1 MANIGNILRDEIAR
15 LSRRELRKQVTSLQ
29 KTAAG
34 QRRDIAAMKKQIAT
48 LERATKAWSKRLQ
61 KTLST
66 SEVAESN
73 IPLRFRADGL
83 RSLRTKLG
91 LSAEQAGQLLGV
103 SGQSIYAWET
113 KRSTP
118 RRSQLPAIAALRKIG
133 KREALARLEALS
145 KTPSKHK

>member
-91 LSAEQAGQLLGV
+91 LSA
-103 SGQSIYAWET
+103 
-113 KRSTP
+113 
-118 RRSQLPAIAALRKIG
+118 
-133 KREALARLEALS
+133 
-145 KTPSKHK
+145 